1 MYSELLPQSNE
12 KIFIEAIDQ
21 NFLNN
26 SNSNSEQK
34 IFNEKNQKDVS
45 EFETNIEK
53 FHVKFL
59 ENFINSD
66 EETSIEDNS
75 EENINKKKLLTINMF
90 LNVNKESIEKMKNKV
105 LNKYKNYMDIV
116 KKVKDMINKSN
127 NLLSNNN

>member
-26 SNSNSEQK
+26 SNSEQK
-34 IFNEKNQKDVS
+34 NVYEKNQKDVS

-90 LNVNKESIEKMKNKV
+90 LNVNKESIEKIKNKV
-105 LNKYKNYMDIV
+105 LNKYKNYMEIA
-116 KKVKDMINKSN
+116 KKVKDMINKNISSN
-127 NLLSNNN
+127 N

>member
-21 NFLNN
+21 NFLN
-26 SNSNSEQK
+26 NSNSEQK

-75 EENINKKKLLTINMF
+75 EENLNKKKLLTINMF

-116 KKVKDMINKSN
+116 KKVKDMINKSK

>member
-26 SNSNSEQK
+26 SNSEQK
-34 IFNEKNQKDVS
+34 NFYEKNQKDVS

>member
-21 NFLNN
+21 NFLN
-26 SNSNSEQK
+26 NSNSEQK

-116 KKVKDMINKSN
+116 KKVKDMINKSK

>member
-21 NFLNN
+21 NFLN
-26 SNSNSEQK
+26 NSNSEQK

-59 ENFINSD
+59 EN
-66 EETSIEDNS
+66 
-75 EENINKKKLLTINMF
+75 LLLF
-90 LNVNKESIEKMKNKV
+90 LF
-105 LNKYKNYMDIV
+105 D
-116 KKVKDMINKSN
+116 
-127 NLLSNNN
+127 

>member
-26 SNSNSEQK
+26 YNSEQK

>member
-21 NFLNN
+21 NFLN
-26 SNSNSEQK
+26 NSNSEQK

-105 LNKYKNYMDIV
+105 FNKYKNYMDIV
-116 KKVKDMINKSN
+116 KKRKDMINKSN

>member
-21 NFLNN
+21 NFLN
-26 SNSNSEQK
+26 NSNSEQK

-75 EENINKKKLLTINMF
+75 EENLNKKKLLTINMF

>member
-12 KIFIEAIDQ
+12 KIFIEDIDQ
-21 NFLNN
+21 NFLN
-26 SNSNSEQK
+26 NSNSEQK

-90 LNVNKESIEKMKNKV
+90 LNVNKESIEKIKNKV
-105 LNKYKNYMDIV
+105 LNKYKNYMEIA
-116 KKVKDMINKSN
+116 KKVKDMINKNISSN
-127 NLLSNNN
+127 N

>member
-26 SNSNSEQK
+26 SNSEQK
-34 IFNEKNQKDVS
+34 NFCEKNQKDVS

-75 EENINKKKLLTINMF
+75 EENLNKKKLLTINMF

-116 KKVKDMINKSN
+116 KKVKDMINKSK

>member
-26 SNSNSEQK
+26 SNSEQK
-34 IFNEKNQKDVS
+34 NFYEKNQKDVS

-90 LNVNKESIEKMKNKV
+90 LNVNKESIEKIKNKV
-105 LNKYKNYMDIV
+105 LNKYKNYMEIA
-116 KKVKDMINKSN
+116 KKVKEMINKNVSSN
-127 NLLSNNN
+127 N

>member
-21 NFLNN
+21 NFLN
-26 SNSNSEQK
+26 NSNSEQK

>member
-26 SNSNSEQK
+26 SNSEQK
-34 IFNEKNQKDVS
+34 NFCEKNQKDVS

-75 EENINKKKLLTINMF
+75 EENLNKKKLLTINMF
-90 LNVNKESIEKMKNKV
+90 LNVNKESIEKIKNKV
-105 LNKYKNYMDIV
+105 LNKYKNYMEIA

>member
-26 SNSNSEQK
+26 SNSEQK

-45 EFETNIEK
+45 DFETNIEK

-116 KKVKDMINKSN
+116 KKVKDMINKSK

>member
-26 SNSNSEQK
+26 SNSEQK
-34 IFNEKNQKDVS
+34 IFNEKNKKDVS

-90 LNVNKESIEKMKNKV
+90 LNVNKESIEKIKNKV
-105 LNKYKNYMDIV
+105 LNKYKNYMEIA
-116 KKVKDMINKSN
+116 KKVKDMINKNISSN
-127 NLLSNNN
+127 N

>member
-21 NFLNN
+21 NFLN
-26 SNSNSEQK
+26 NSNSEQK

-105 LNKYKNYMDIV
+105 LNKYKNYMDII